1 LTESFGSHPSS
12 LPSARPARWHGRRGP
27 GREGTSGARAAG
39 FTLLEILVVLV
50 VVGVSLA
57 LVSVNFLPDDRR
69 LLRDSGE
76 RIAAILEQAQDEA
89 LMTGGSIAWS
99 ATDYSYRFWKL
110 DPDHNWVDASADE
123 WLQERL
129 FEPGVRVSELRIDDK
144 PAKADAR
151 IVLSAS
157 GRGVPFRLVLALRAE
172 RLGISGD
179 ALGRITLDAGAG
191 S

>member
-1 LTESFGSHPSS
+1 MTETFASGAWRHSAAPTAPGCGRGGSK
-12 LPSARPARWHGRRGP
+12 RRGIP
-27 GREGTSGARAAG
+27 PRSTRG

-69 LLRDSGE
+69 VLRDSGE

-144 PAKADAR
+144 PAKIDTR

-157 GRGVPFRLVLALRAE
+157 GHGVPFRLVLALRAE